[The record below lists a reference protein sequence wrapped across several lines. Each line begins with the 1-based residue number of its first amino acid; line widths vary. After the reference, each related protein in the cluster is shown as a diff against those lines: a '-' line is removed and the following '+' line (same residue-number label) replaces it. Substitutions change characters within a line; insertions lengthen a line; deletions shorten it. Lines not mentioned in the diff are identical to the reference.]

1 MKIPFLPER
10 KAPYYSICLHV
21 ILHERLRNE
30 GMTSFLSLHP
40 NLEMYSVTVYS
51 KKQDTINMQYGL
63 WDEYIDSF
71 RLGKLGYRISPEH
84 MGYEVENI
92 SFASYEEGKQAIMHN
107 IQNGKLSLIGASYF
121 HLPYS
126 EFYHSDKY
134 LINYSSLH
142 PGITKHWISV
152 YGIDEQKALIYD
164 GVPGDYVGSI
174 QLQDFEA
181 CWRGDRAIKQLENN
195 SKVQGKKEFQMLQ
208 LYEVSK
214 IEQSDVMKLMESVA
228 TTVAFEYTRGLIIRE
243 NNETHYFGRSAI
255 HQLVEDLG
263 SYLQDDQLGGEHLSD
278 YGQAVLE
285 IKLMRY
291 YYLDLLKDLV
301 MLYGFVYEEDLAQ
314 FEKIVKRWEVINIGL
329 MKHILRQSPLKKFL
343 KTTIESIE
351 QVGMQE
357 NQFFIEFLHRHS
369 HISLVEPIKTIQI

>member
-255 HQLVEDLG
+255 HQLVQDLG